1 MVKLEDPT
9 LPYADVVARHRRE
22 QAPRA
27 AATFGLWASTHDWR
41 AVYPEPTAV
50 AGIGAS
56 ERALSD
62 PQVDLTQRLT
72 GASGGL
78 LVDLGFQLCPIGAIT
93 NGMLPAALLVW
104 IAGDRTTPEE
114 RQQLTELSAPGL
126 WIGRCADAIEG
137 WAHLEPEVFGDRVA
151 FTRQFV
157 AAVASV
163 AEVPEAAY
171 VSNNLS
177 NEPRRTGPDDAGRT
191 DAETAA
197 DLHQHGRRRT
207 HPDVR
212 KPAHNPKVA
221 GSNPAPATNE
231 DDEGPGQRP
240 GPSSS
245 S

>member
-9 LPYADVVARHRRE
+9 LPFADVVARHRRE

-27 AATFGLWASTHDWR
+27 AATLGLRASTHDWR

-62 PQVDLTQRLT
+62 RQVDLTQRLT

-78 LVDLGFQLCPIGAIT
+78 LVDLGFQLCPIAVIT
-93 NGMLPAALLVW
+93 NGMLPAILLVW
-104 IAGDRTTPEE
+104 IASDSTTPDE
-114 RQQLTELSAPGL
+114 RQQLTELGVPGL

-137 WAHLEPEVFGDRVA
+137 WAHLETEVFGDRVV

-177 NEPRRTGPDDAGRT
+177 NELRRTGTDDGGRT
-191 DAETAA
+191 PAETPA
-197 DLHQHGRRRT
+197 DLHRHGRRRT
-207 HPDVR
+207 KTDPPGPR
-212 KPAHNPKVA
+212 TA
-221 GSNPAPATNE
+221 GS
-231 DDEGPGQRP
+231 
-240 GPSSS
+240 
-245 S
+245 